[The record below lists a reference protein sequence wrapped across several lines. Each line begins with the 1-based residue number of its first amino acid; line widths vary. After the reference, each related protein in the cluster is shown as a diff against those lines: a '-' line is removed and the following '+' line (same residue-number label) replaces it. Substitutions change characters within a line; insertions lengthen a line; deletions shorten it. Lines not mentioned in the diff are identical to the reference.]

1 MLNIFLIPLNI
12 YFYLF
17 LLTFLG
23 NTAEIIVSGGMT
35 MPQTISP
42 LERVARQNDR
52 IPLNRIN

>member
-1 MLNIFLIPLNI
+1 MLNIFLIPLNT